1 MSSKLNIG
9 PSSTKRRIA
18 TAVAIVGLILVASQL
33 AGVWPR
39 EVEVEY
45 LLDEGI
51 QAVDVDY
58 VHEGETV
65 TSARFT
71 KAALKGSSVRLRAR
85 LQPGEYLALITVY
98 RNDGVG
104 VEQSRTLV
112 VPAERITLYD
122 LREANGRSD

>member
-1 MSSKLNIG
+1 MILELNIG

-18 TAVAIVGLILVASQL
+18 SAIAIVGLILVANQL
-33 AGVWPR
+33 AGIWPR

-51 QAVDVDY
+51 QAVEVDY
-58 VHEGETV
+58 LQEGETV

-71 KAALKGSSVRLRAR
+71 KAALRGSQVRMRVR

-98 RNDGVG
+98 RKDGIG

-112 VPAERITLYD
+112 VPTEGVTLYD
-122 LREANGRSD
+122 LREATGRSD

>member
-1 MSSKLNIG
+1 MILELNIG

-18 TAVAIVGLILVASQL
+18 SAIAIVGLILVANQL
-33 AGVWPR
+33 AGAWPR

-58 VHEGETV
+58 VQEGETV

-71 KAALKGSSVRLRAR
+71 KAALRGSQVRMRVR

-98 RNDGVG
+98 RKDGTG

-112 VPAERITLYD
+112 VPAEGITLFD
-122 LREANGRSD
+122 LREAKGGVD

>member
-1 MSSKLNIG
+1 MILELNIG

-18 TAVAIVGLILVASQL
+18 TAIAIVGLILVANQL
-33 AGVWPR
+33 AGIWPR

-58 VHEGETV
+58 VQEGETV

-71 KAALKGSSVRLRAR
+71 KAALRGSQVRTRVR

-98 RNDGVG
+98 RKDGLG

-112 VPAERITLYD
+112 VPTEGVTLYD
-122 LREANGRSD
+122 LREATGRSD

>member
-1 MSSKLNIG
+1 MSSNLNIG
-9 PSSTKRRIA
+9 PSSTKRRVA
-18 TAVAIVGLILVASQL
+18 TAVAIVGLILVANQL

-58 VHEGETV
+58 VQEGETV

-71 KAALKGSSVRLRAR
+71 KAALRGSNVRLRVR

-98 RNDGVG
+98 RTDGIG
-104 VEQSRTLV
+104 VEQSRKLV
-112 VPAERITLYD
+112 VPAEGITLYD
-122 LREANGRSD
+122 LRETPGGSD

>member
-1 MSSKLNIG
+1 MSLKLNIG

-18 TAVAIVGLILVASQL
+18 TAVAIAGLILVASQL
-33 AGVWPR
+33 TRVWPR

-58 VHEGETV
+58 VQEGETV
-65 TSARFT
+65 SSARFT
-71 KAALKGSSVRLRAR
+71 KAAIKGSNVRLRAR

-98 RNDGVG
+98 RTDGIG
-104 VEQSRTLV
+104 VEQSRKLV
-112 VPAERITLYD
+112 VPSQGVTRFD
-122 LREANGRSD
+122 LREASGGSD

>member
-1 MSSKLNIG
+1 MILELNIG

-18 TAVAIVGLILVASQL
+18 SAIAIVGLILVANQL
-33 AGVWPR
+33 AGIWPR

-51 QAVDVDY
+51 QAVEVDY
-58 VHEGETV
+58 LQEGETV

-71 KAALKGSSVRLRAR
+71 KAALRGSQVRMRVR

-98 RNDGVG
+98 RKDGIG

-112 VPAERITLYD
+112 VPTEGVTLYD

>member
-1 MSSKLNIG
+1 MTFKLNIG

-18 TAVAIVGLILVASQL
+18 SGIAIVGLILVANQL

-39 EVEVEY
+39 EVELEY

-58 VHEGETV
+58 VQEGETV

-71 KAALKGSSVRLRAR
+71 KAALRGSQVRMRVR

-98 RNDGVG
+98 RKDGIG

-112 VPAERITLYD
+112 VPAKGIAVYD